1 MPPER
6 GHSAGS
12 MGVTG
17 TLGSASVMTKQ
28 RAALEKLRAQNE
40 NLKHELLLENKFSVR
55 PGDPY
60 AQALINRLQ
69 DEGDMLARKIV
80 LEMRKNKMLDQQLGE
95 TNNILGTTRSL
106 MGGIFAAKEKS
117 QSVHMTIKLLENRL
131 EKAYVKYN
139 QSITHNKQLRDQIN
153 NMRQERIMFESIDIN
168 LERELQKLKKDMA
181 ETIQLASLAFEAKEK
196 ALAEIN
202 LLKLQADKEQLG
214 FEEEW
219 KHLTAII
226 EEDKRERER
235 VRAKELAMRER
246 ETQELLKMGTVAAEK
261 KKTKTLGKGLS
272 HHKALEQNVAAEKV
286 QMYTQAFDK
295 IQQATHIEDI
305 DHLVNTFIAAEDQ
318 NYTLFNYVNEV
329 NQEIEKLEDQ
339 ISVIKAETDKYKSS
353 GEEFDRT
360 KSSQV
365 LEVEGHIA
373 AAEAQ
378 AELYRKRFEAAC
390 STVGVLK
397 SSVST
402 IFSKIGC
409 NTASVRELL
418 GEEGITDSNIMSY
431 LGIMEQRTN
440 EVLQFYAI
448 KKVNSE
454 GGEAVSEA
462 LIAQPLTQLSNR
474 IVIEPPSSIQEE
486 EIEGMDFVPEPLDD
500 DRPMTR
506 ENLERRVQQTLAYKV
521 ETHIKV
527 KPPGML
533 ATETKKTT
541 MRR

>member
-1 MPPER
+1 
-6 GHSAGS
+6 
-12 MGVTG
+12 
-17 TLGSASVMTKQ
+17 
-28 RAALEKLRAQNE
+28 
-40 NLKHELLLENKFSVR
+40 
-55 PGDPY
+55 
-60 AQALINRLQ
+60 
-69 DEGDMLARKIV
+69 
-80 LEMRKNKMLDQQLGE
+80 
-95 TNNILGTTRSL
+95 
-106 MGGIFAAKEKS
+106 
-117 QSVHMTIKLLENRL
+117 
-131 EKAYVKYN
+131 
-139 QSITHNKQLRDQIN
+139 
-153 NMRQERIMFESIDIN
+153 
-168 LERELQKLKKDMA
+168 
-181 ETIQLASLAFEAKEK
+181 
-196 ALAEIN
+196 
-202 LLKLQADKEQLG
+202 
-214 FEEEW
+214 
-219 KHLTAII
+219 
-226 EEDKRERER
+226 
-235 VRAKELAMRER
+235 MRER

-339 ISVIKAETDKYKSS
+339 ISVIKTESDKYKTS

-365 LEVEGHIA
+365 LEVEGQIA
-373 AAEAQ
+373 SAESQ

-402 IFSKIGC
+402 IFAKIGC

-448 KKVNSE
+448 KKVNE

-474 IVIEPPSSIQEE
+474 IVIEPPSTTQEE
-486 EIEGMDFVPEPLDD
+486 EIEGMDFVPEPMEE

-506 ENLERRVQQTLAYKV
+506 ENLERRVQQTLPYKV

-527 KPPGML
+527 VKAGL
-533 ATETKKTT
+533 STETKKTT
-541 MRR
+541 VRR